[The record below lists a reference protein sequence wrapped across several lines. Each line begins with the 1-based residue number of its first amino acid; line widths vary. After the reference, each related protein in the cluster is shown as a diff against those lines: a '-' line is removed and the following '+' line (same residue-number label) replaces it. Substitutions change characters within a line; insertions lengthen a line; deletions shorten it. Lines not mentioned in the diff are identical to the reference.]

1 MLGCDEVAADIC
13 IDTCSC
19 AWGCVMQRVVEG
31 AAVLPLPMTSLRRWL
46 RRLWLVLGSVFAFI
60 GLSATGLLLIS
71 WVRATE
77 WSFTEF
83 ENLTHDIAAFA
94 QQNFVSAVTIAK
106 NVLELVSLVLIAI
119 AAFIATMRMPML
131 ARIIR
136 DFITARGSIYTLQNI
151 ITDAGKMVQSVSSLE
166 PTIQILAEKVD
177 AAQVQLGELQRY
189 TSSQRLTTGGAEG
202 AGTDANGT
210 GGDGA
215 VDDDAKN
222 WEKLRA
228 FYYANTSRLEGI
240 IDKIPDMRTK
250 NKYRKMRK
258 SNYTPII
265 RALAKD
271 EFITP
276 AAEKASIDLNRTFKR
291 YQPRN
296 RKVTDKVI
304 GDMAV
309 LDALLEQLIGKSP
322 PDEEEDDASSA
333 TS

>member
-1 MLGCDEVAADIC
+1 MFVLILRPRG
-13 IDTCSC
+13 
-19 AWGCVMQRVVEG
+19 GVMQRMVEG
-31 AAVLPLPMTSLRRWL
+31 AAVLSRPLISLRRWL
-46 RRLWLVLGSVFAFI
+46 RRLWLVVGSVFAII
-60 GLSATGLLLIS
+60 GLSATALLVIS

-77 WSFTEF
+77 WSFTDF
-83 ENLTHDIAAFA
+83 ENFTHDMASFA
-94 QQNFVSAVTIAK
+94 QQNFVSGITIAK
-106 NVLELVSLVLIAI
+106 NVLELVSLVLIAN

-166 PTIQILAEKVD
+166 PTIQMLAEKVD

-189 TSSQRLTTGGAEG
+189 ASSQRLATGGVEG
-202 AGTDANGT
+202 SATDANGT
-210 GGDGA
+210 GGEA

-250 NKYRKMRK
+250 NKYRRMRK

-265 RALAKD
+265 RGLAKD

-276 AAEKASIDLNRTFKR
+276 AAEKASIDLNKTFKR

-309 LDALLEQLIGKSP
+309 LDALLQQLIGKPP